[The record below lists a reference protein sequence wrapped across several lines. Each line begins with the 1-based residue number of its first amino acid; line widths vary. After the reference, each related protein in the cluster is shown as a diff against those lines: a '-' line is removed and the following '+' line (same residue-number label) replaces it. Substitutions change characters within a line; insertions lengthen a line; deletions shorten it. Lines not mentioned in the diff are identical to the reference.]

1 MTNECNKLLVL
12 NVNKAKCIALDVV
25 SAYSLH
31 IPFLVHT
38 VSSLRHI
45 RSCDEL

>member
-25 SAYSLH
+25 STYSLH
-31 IPFLVHT
+31 ISLLVYT
-38 VSSLRHI
+38 VPSL
-45 RSCDEL
+45 L